1 MGTRRSARLE
11 ARELER
17 ELELSDGVQS
27 QLIENAQKDHI
38 RKLKASLKEEIASN
52 REVEELNASLLR
64 QISTLKTNYFQII
77 YGCEIR
83 HKHRGREICDQLFK
97 K

>member
-17 ELELSDGVQS
+17 ELELSDWIQS
-27 QLIENAQKDHI
+27 QHIENAQKDHI

-64 QISTLKTNYFQII
+64 DISALKTNYFRII

-83 HKHRGREICDQLFK
+83 YKHRSREVYDQLVK